1 MSGTDHSQNA
11 DWSPDG
17 PVMVLVEP
25 QMGENIGAAARGMW
39 NFGLRRMR
47 IVSPRDGWPNPAAVA
62 MASGAGRVLDD
73 AQLYSATAD
82 AVADC
87 QMVYATTARPREMT
101 KRVLSPEAAMAEAA
115 GLIAGGARVAVLFG
129 PERSGLSNADV
140 GLANTIISVPVNP
153 AFASL
158 NLAQCTLLTAY
169 EWRRAAGAGAAV
181 EAEPLAASGDVGR
194 LVAHIVSELDIAGF
208 FFPAAKRS
216 SMVGTLENLFRRAP
230 LTDADVRTLWG
241 VMRAL
246 AEGPKRGG
254 GRLIAEAEL
263 LPDDAAIAGA
273 LAKLDSDILKRLE
286 ERREVTGRQRVLAR
300 SGDALAPDPG
310 SDDGRLGALMPE
322 VDNDVLDLIS
332 ALFAALER
340 R

>member
-17 PVMVLVEP
+17 PIMVLVQP

-62 MASGAGRVLDD
+62 MASGAGGLLDD
-73 AQLYSATAD
+73 AQIHATTAE

-101 KRVLSPEAAMAEAA
+101 KRVLTPEEAMMEAA
-115 GLIAGGARVAVLFG
+115 GLITGGARVAVLFG
-129 PERSGLSNADV
+129 PERAGLGNADV
-140 GLANTIISVPVNP
+140 GLANTIVSVPVNP

-158 NLAQCTLLTAY
+158 NLAQCVLLTAY
-169 EWRRAAGAGAAV
+169 EWRRAAGRPAPA
-181 EAEPLAASGDVGR
+181 EAEPLATSGEVGR
-194 LVAHIVSELDIAGF
+194 LVAHLVRELDLAGF

-230 LTDADVRTLWG
+230 LTEADVRTLWG
-241 VMRAL
+241 VVRAL
-246 AEGPKRGG
+246 SEGPKRGG
-254 GRLIAEAEL
+254 RAIADPDL
-263 LPDDAAIAGA
+263 LPDPASVRAA
-273 LAKLDSDILKRLE
+273 LTKLDTGIINRIAERHDLGRHLRAQAPDDQIPTHDPVDIGKRL
-286 ERREVTGRQRVLAR
+286 VA
-300 SGDALAPDPG
+300 SAPEA
-310 SDDGRLGALMPE
+310 SPE
-322 VDNDVLDLIS
+322 VAELIS
-332 ALFAALER
+332 ALFAALDR
-340 R
+340 H